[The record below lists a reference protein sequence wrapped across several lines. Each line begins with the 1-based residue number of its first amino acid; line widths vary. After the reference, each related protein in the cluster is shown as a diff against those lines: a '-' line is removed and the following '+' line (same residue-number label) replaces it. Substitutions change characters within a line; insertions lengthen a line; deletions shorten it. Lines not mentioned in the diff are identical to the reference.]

1 MSFLR
6 PVKLQPMRLE
16 VAASQSWSQFV
27 LKVIGA
33 HRHLFADHVCLRT
46 IRTKLG
52 EYLKYKVPAG
62 VEEDLFHHGLGMIKT
77 EVWGGDDFFSPD
89 IFVLYMFVLYKPQM
103 KNLEVPGLSGHADK
117 VTVLDLLYNLGAQHG
132 HLLQSAK
139 IKMFQHSEISIEE
152 NYLTKRV
159 LRGFMNLKTL
169 VLWKAADDA
178 MLQIIGITCKNLESI
193 DLWKSVK
200 VTDLT
205 DLMQNPRKNCNLAK

>member
-1 MSFLR
+1 MKMSYLR

-27 LKVIGA
+27 LKVLGL

-52 EYLKYKVPAG
+52 EYLKWKVPAG
-62 VEEDLFHHGLGMIKT
+62 VEEDLYHHGLGMLKT

-103 KNLEVPGLSGHADK
+103 KNLEVPGLSLHADK

-152 NYLTKRV
+152 NY
-159 LRGFMNLKTL
+159 
-169 VLWKAADDA
+169 
-178 MLQIIGITCKNLESI
+178 
-193 DLWKSVK
+193 
-200 VTDLT
+200 
-205 DLMQNPRKNCNLAK
+205 